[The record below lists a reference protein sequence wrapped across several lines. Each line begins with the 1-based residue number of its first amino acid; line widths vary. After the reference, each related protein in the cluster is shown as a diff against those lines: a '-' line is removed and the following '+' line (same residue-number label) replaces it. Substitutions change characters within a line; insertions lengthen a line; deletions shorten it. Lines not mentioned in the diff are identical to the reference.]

1 MCYLFTLQRIQT
13 LVCVSSV
20 VSNSGWYYDNTNTGV
35 EDRIIDTEEI
45 NSRGFHTLSLYTT
58 SRAGHYICKTLE
70 ITEDIHTIK
79 GTTHSI
85 IVSVPVNTTSIRTGP
100 IDTTHIPT
108 KSTTP
113 LEITSLETSQ
123 TTSGIVEPTSQ
134 PLTTTTT
141 TTTTFTTTTTTTNG
155 TQTGLENTTP
165 PYPIIG
171 LTISV
176 LVILMLVIVVVI
188 LIVAFVVQR
197 RKAKRS
203 GYTRQI
209 QTNNTEDTTTD
220 INNNKEYVNLP
231 NLPTKP
237 VPPSNSKKP
246 VYKKLLQTDTP
257 ITSPIESPPE
267 DKDGYMTLDQLE
279 GSIGAGGESDPC
291 VKEKVVPNNEMEY
304 ENVRLSLYE
313 STTAKYTHDPYATLV
328 PLSQFKK
335 HLSHLLGESRLE
347 EEYRQ
352 LEEQVECRLY

>member
-1 MCYLFTLQRIQT
+1 M
-13 LVCVSSV
+13 
-20 VSNSGWYYDNTNTGV
+20 
-35 EDRIIDTEEI
+35 
-45 NSRGFHTLSLYTT
+45 
-58 SRAGHYICKTLE
+58 
-70 ITEDIHTIK
+70 
-79 GTTHSI
+79 
-85 IVSVPVNTTSIRTGP
+85 SVPVNTTSIRTGP

-279 GSIGAGGESDPC
+279 GVYWSRRGIRPMCKREGGP
-291 VKEKVVPNNEMEY
+291 
-304 ENVRLSLYE
+304 
-313 STTAKYTHDPYATLV
+313 
-328 PLSQFKK
+328 
-335 HLSHLLGESRLE
+335 
-347 EEYRQ
+347 
-352 LEEQVECRLY
+352 